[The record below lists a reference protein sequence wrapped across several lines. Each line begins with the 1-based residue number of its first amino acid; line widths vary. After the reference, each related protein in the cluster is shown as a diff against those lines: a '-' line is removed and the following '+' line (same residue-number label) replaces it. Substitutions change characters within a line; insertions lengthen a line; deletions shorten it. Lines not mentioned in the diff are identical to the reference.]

1 MVNTQKKDLH
11 YVLNQPPL
19 KWAWYLLLIGLL
31 IFILFNAKRK
41 QRIVPILKPLP
52 NTTVDFTKTIGN
64 LYYQEGNHQNLIDKK
79 IIYFLEK
86 IRSEYHI
93 DTTILDEKFIEKLHQ
108 KTGKNIAD
116 ITTVVRLINYQRK
129 SYNQSIESD
138 LIDINNAMEKI
149 VN

>member
-1 MVNTQKKDLH
+1 MMRVASSHN
-11 YVLNQPPL
+11 
-19 KWAWYLLLIGLL
+19 
-31 IFILFNAKRK
+31 
-41 QRIVPILKPLP
+41 
-52 NTTVDFTKTIGN
+52 
-64 LYYQEGNHQNLIDKK
+64 QEGNHQNLIDKK

-138 LIDINNAMEKI
+138 LIDINNAMEKV